1 MTVERAV
8 RILNAEAGYEKWSR
22 AEAAS
27 AARWAAER
35 AERGA
40 VGPETHNPCTD
51 GDALDERER
60 DRGGSD
66 MRVIIYTRVSTDEQ
80 ADRGYSLRD
89 QEARLRAHCDRQG
102 WRVVGHYQDDASAK
116 TFDRPAWNGLLAD
129 VDAGACDQVLVVK
142 WDRFSRDATGALGMI
157 RRLEASGV
165 GVQAVEQPIDR
176 NVPEQLMML
185 AIYVAA
191 PEIENLR
198 RGLATKAGMR
208 RAMREGRYVN
218 VPPKGYTRGKDAE
231 GRYLIEPGDD
241 AEHVRE
247 AFRLAA
253 ETTESVNA
261 IGRRLRRAGFRCS
274 NNQLHLLLRNPLYAG
289 RIVIPAWQR
298 GDVHEPEAE
307 VEGAHVALVDA
318 AVFAKVQRRFAVPG
332 PTSGRRRKLVPELP
346 LKGHL
351 LDASGVVLTGSAS
364 RSRNGSRVW
373 YYHGRGRGASRV
385 RADEAHEAFEEYLDD
400 VQIAPEVAVL
410 YRALAEEERAAER
423 QEAGQRARRARER
436 VEEVE
441 AKLLVIDERFIEGAI
456 ERDSYKRLKSKWG
469 GELVEARRALEGGD
483 AWLADAIEYAAGLL
497 SRLGSVWAN
506 ATVEARNAL
515 VGSIFPAGVVFE
527 NGVCRTTHESE
538 IIALFGG
545 ETAKNRNGSAGDG
558 AAVLSGS
565 PGRIRT
571 YDPAVNSRMLY
582 R

>member
-1 MTVERAV
+1 
-8 RILNAEAGYEKWSR
+8 
-22 AEAAS
+22 
-27 AARWAAER
+27 
-35 AERGA
+35 
-40 VGPETHNPCTD
+40 
-51 GDALDERER
+51 
-60 DRGGSD
+60 

-116 TFDRPAWNGLLAD
+116 TFERPAWSALLAD

-176 NVPEQLMML
+176 SVPEQLMML

-218 VPPKGYTRGKDAE
+218 VPPKGYTRGQDAE
-231 GRYLIEPGDD
+231 GRYLIVPSDD
-241 AEHVRE
+241 AEFVRE

-253 ETTESVNA
+253 EMDEPINA
-261 IGRRLRRAGFRCS
+261 IARRLRKAGFRCS

-298 GDVHEPEAE
+298 GDVHEAEAE
-307 VEGAHVALVDA
+307 VDGAHEALIDA

-332 PTSGRRRKLVPELP
+332 PTAGRRRKLVPELP

-351 LDASGVVLTGSAS
+351 LDPDGLGVLTGSAS
-364 RSRNGSRVW
+364 RNGSGGRVW
-373 YYHGRGRGASRV
+373 YYHGTGSGAYRV
-385 RADEAHEAFEEYLDD
+385 RSDEAHEAFEELMDA

-410 YRALAEEERAAER
+410 YRALIEEEEAAERAA
-423 QEAGQRARRARER
+423 AGQRERRARER
-436 VEEVE
+436 VAEVE

-456 ERDSYKRLKSKWG
+456 ERDSYARLKSKWG
-469 GELVEARRALEGGD
+469 AALAEARRALQGGGD
-483 AWLADAIEYAAGLL
+483 GIVAEVEYAVGVM
-497 SRLGSVWAN
+497 SRLGSVWA
-506 ATVEARNAL
+506 AAAVEARSAL
-515 VGSIFPAGVVFE
+515 LGSIFPAGVVVE
-527 NGVCRTTHESE
+527 NGRCRTAGPTPLLS
-538 IIALFGG
+538 LFSG

-558 AAVLSGS
+558 AAVLTGS